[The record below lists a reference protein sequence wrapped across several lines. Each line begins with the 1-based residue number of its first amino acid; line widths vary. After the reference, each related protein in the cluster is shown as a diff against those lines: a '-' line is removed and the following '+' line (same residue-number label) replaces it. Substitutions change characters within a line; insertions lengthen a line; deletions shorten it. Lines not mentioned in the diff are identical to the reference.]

1 MTAHLSPRLAAWQ
14 AGGEW
19 MNWQGERIFFK
30 RAGCG
35 PALLLVHGYP
45 VGSYDWHTLWE
56 GLTAHFTVIAADML
70 GHGFSGKP
78 SQGDYSLRAHAQM
91 HDALLA
97 HLGICQCQV
106 IAFDLGVSVAQEMRA
121 QRKEAAGLPMM
132 KNLVF
137 LTCAICHGS
146 STLAV
151 VLSPPSP

>member
-91 HDALLA
+91 HDALSL
-97 HLGICQCQV
+97 IW
-106 IAFDLGVSVAQEMRA
+106 E
-121 QRKEAAGLPMM
+121 
-132 KNLVF
+132 LVN
-137 LTCAICHGS
+137 AK
-146 STLAV
+146 
-151 VLSPPSP
+151 